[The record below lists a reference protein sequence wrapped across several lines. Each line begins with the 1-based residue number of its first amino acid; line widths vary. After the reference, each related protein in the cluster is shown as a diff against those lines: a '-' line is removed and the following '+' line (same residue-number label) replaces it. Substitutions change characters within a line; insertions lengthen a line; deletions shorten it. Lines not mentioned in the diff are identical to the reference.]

1 MTKIIIG
8 KDCIEISG
16 HSPDPV
22 VCHGISAVSQM
33 VANYVTDNA
42 WGIAKIGDG
51 FLNISV
57 FPAYAQEHLI
67 MALISALE
75 DIADE
80 YPDNIEITYET

>member
-8 KDCIEISG
+8 KTFIEISG
-16 HSPDPV
+16 HAPDPV
-22 VCHGISAVSQM
+22 VCHGISAISQM

-42 WGIAKIGDG
+42 WGITRREDG
-51 FLNISV
+51 FLNIRV
-57 FPAYAQEHLI
+57 FPEYSQEHLF
-67 MALISALE
+67 MALINALE